1 MKSAA
6 ELQNLLRQIDHK
18 GYPAY
23 KDTKGKYQFQQ
34 YILSIDHVQGDPF
47 ASPSKVIILV
57 PGKVAGFDKSC
68 YESEHRKI
76 AFQDYLLRRMAAK
89 IKEYSFKAKGSGKSG
104 LLGISQLGQE
114 ILERSACAVNT
125 GNGDITVRMEIGFPA
140 NGRTINAGELGK
152 ILFDFLPICVRQ
164 TLLSASCPKEGL
176 EKVLFLADDQQYIRR
191 ELKERKLA
199 AFVADGAVLPRKS
212 GISALPMKEAIPFQ
226 APASMEVT
234 LELPHHG
241 KLSGMGIGQGVT
253 LIVGGGYHG
262 KSTLLEA
269 LELGVYNHIAGDGRE
284 YVITDDTAVKL
295 RAEDGRSIQKTD
307 ISMFIRNLPNG
318 RDTKAFFT
326 EDASGSTSQAAN
338 TVEAMEAAAEVFLID
353 EDTSATNFMIRD
365 ELMQRV
371 VSRDVEPIIPFID
384 RVREL
389 YEEYGISTILVAGS
403 CGSYFHK
410 ADRIIQM
417 KQYCPMDITALAK
430 KEAESYPYT
439 LDAMEPSRRP
449 DFSRVVKRDAAFAK
463 EDRIKLRT
471 DGKDG
476 FSINREEVDMR
487 YVEQLV
493 DSEQLTALSYMIKY
507 MKMFSFDGKKTLQEA
522 VETLY
527 GRIAESGFA
536 AFCGGGSRGGNNCAG
551 NGRGGNNRVEDNSG
565 EAGAV
570 PGNLAMPRKQEL
582 YAALNRCRELIR
594 IEEKQDRKA

>member
-1 MKSAA
+1 MKTAA
-6 ELQNLLRQIDHK
+6 DLQTLLRQIDHK

-47 ASPSKVIILV
+47 ASPSKVSILV
-57 PGKVAGFDKSC
+57 PGRVAGFDRMC
-68 YESEHRKI
+68 YESAVRKI

-89 IKEYSFKAKGSGKSG
+89 IKDYSFKAKGSGKSG
-104 LLGISQLGQE
+104 LLGISHPGQE
-114 ILERSACAVNT
+114 ILERSACTVDTAT
-125 GNGDITVRMEIGFPA
+125 GDIVVRMEIGFPA

-152 ILFDFLPICVRQ
+152 ILFDFLPVCVRQ
-164 TLLSASCPKEGL
+164 TILSASCPKDSL
-176 EKVLFLADDQQYIRR
+176 EKVLFLADDQEYIREELIKR
-191 ELKERKLA
+191 ELV
-199 AFVADGAVLPRKS
+199 AFVANGAVLPRKS
-212 GISALPMKEAIPFQ
+212 GVSSLPMKDAVAFK

-234 LELPHHG
+234 LQLPHYG
-241 KLSGMGIGQGVT
+241 KLTGMGIKKGVT

-269 LELGVYNHIAGDGRE
+269 LELGVYNHISGDGRE
-284 YVITDDTAVKL
+284 YVITDATAMKL

-318 RDTKAFFT
+318 RDTKAFYT

-338 TVEAMEAAAEVFLID
+338 TVEAMEAGAGVFLID

-371 VSRDVEPIIPFID
+371 VSREVEPIIPFID

-410 ADRIIQM
+410 ADCILQM
-417 KQYCPMDITALAK
+417 NRYQPMEITELAK
-430 KEAESYPYT
+430 KEAESFPYT
-439 LDAMEPSRRP
+439 LGAAEKAQKP
-449 DFSRVVKRDAAFAK
+449 DFSRVVKRDGAFAAD
-463 EDRIKLRT
+463 DRIKLRT
-471 DGKDG
+471 DGLDG
-476 FSINREEVDMR
+476 FSVNREEVDLR

-493 DSEQLTALSYMIKY
+493 DPEQLTTLSYMLKY
-507 MKMFSFDGKKTLQEA
+507 MKLHDFDGRKTLGEA
-522 VETLY
+522 VEAVCD
-527 GRIAESGFA
+527 RIEEKGFGAFFGGAGHSAEA
-536 AFCGGGSRGGNNCAG
+536 
-551 NGRGGNNRVEDNSG
+551 
-565 EAGAV
+565 EAGGMV

-582 YAALNRCRELIR
+582 FAALNRCRELIR
-594 IEEKQDRKA
+594 IL